1 MKECEYSVYLWSRVM
16 IRFIWI
22 ITNKQYSQIY
32 LLSLSHIRLSLPNLF
47 DIRHYTKKTCFRK
60 CCFYSISFSFLRK
73 CLGRC
78 RHSFRFS
85 WYTKEGKQIDVDK
98 WYIFATQTMSK
109 ALKLAKLVLR
119 HSFLRGDHVRRW
131 NPSKYHYLAEST
143 PTHITNDHT
152 YELKL

>member
-1 MKECEYSVYLWSRVM
+1 MLPSISWKVIWVSHRNKITTQIKECEYSVYLWSRVM
-16 IRFIWI
+16 IRFMWI

-32 LLSLSHIRLSLPNLF
+32 LFSLSYTIKA

-60 CCFYSISFSFLRK
+60 CCFYSISFSFLCK

-109 ALKLAKLVLR
+109 ALKLPKLVLS
-119 HSFLRGDHVRRW
+119 HSFLRG
-131 NPSKYHYLAEST
+131 SC
-143 PTHITNDHT
+143 
-152 YELKL
+152 

>member
-1 MKECEYSVYLWSRVM
+1 M
-16 IRFIWI
+16 
-22 ITNKQYSQIY
+22 
-32 LLSLSHIRLSLPNLF
+32 F

-60 CCFYSISFSFLRK
+60 CCFYSISFFFLRK

-119 HSFLRGDHVRRW
+119 HSFLRGSCWTMESFKIPLLGRKHSHSHHKRSYVW
-131 NPSKYHYLAEST
+131 TKTLINVKYLKTRLIYYIVPHKWCQNIAMDIQST
-143 PTHITNDHT
+143 SCSYKNETKV
-152 YELKL
+152 Y

>member
-1 MKECEYSVYLWSRVM
+1 M
-16 IRFIWI
+16 WI
-22 ITNKQYSQIY
+22 FCIPLEQGHDEIY
-32 LLSLSHIRLSLPNLF
+32 VNYNEQTIQSNLSLLSLSHIRLKLSNMF

-119 HSFLRGDHVRRW
+119 HSFLRG
-131 NPSKYHYLAEST
+131 SCKTMESFTYHYLAEST